1 MNTCKTFRVKNR
13 RRFSAFVTIVSSIFT
28 VFGICLILLFFGW
41 YQRLS
46 AEAVCAIFSG
56 LLVCLCIAL
65 YAVRGIAVALTK
77 NRRRPAIIL
86 EYDRQDD
93 E

>member
-1 MNTCKTFRVKNR
+1 MNTCKTFRIKNR

-86 EYDRQDD
+86 EYDKQD
-93 E
+93 EE

>member
-1 MNTCKTFRVKNR
+1 MNTCKTFRIKNR

-28 VFGICLILLFFGW
+28 VFGW

-86 EYDRQDD
+86 EYDKQDD